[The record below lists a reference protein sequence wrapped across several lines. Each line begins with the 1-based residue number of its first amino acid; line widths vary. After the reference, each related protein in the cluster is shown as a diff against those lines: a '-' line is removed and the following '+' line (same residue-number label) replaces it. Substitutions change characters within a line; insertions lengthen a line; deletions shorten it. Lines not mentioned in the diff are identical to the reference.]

1 LKSGDINLKIV
12 LQRVSRAS
20 VSVKHHTP
28 GQIAKKV
35 EKSRINRGL
44 VLLVGVG
51 HGDTPE
57 IAARLAEKICG
68 LRVFSDDQGKM
79 NLDIAQA
86 SGDILAISQFTL
98 FADTSRG
105 RRPSFIDAAKP
116 EEAVRLY
123 EHFVSCL
130 RERGVHVGTGEF
142 GADMDI
148 ELCNDGPVTI
158 LLEEKAAP

>member
-1 LKSGDINLKIV
+1 MRIV

-20 VSVKHHTP
+20 VSIKHPTP
-28 GQIAKKV
+28 GETAKKA
-35 EKSRINRGL
+35 EKARINRGL
-44 VLLVGVG
+44 VLLIGVG
-51 HGDTPE
+51 HGDTPQV
-57 IAARLAEKICG
+57 AARLAEKVCG
-68 LRVFSDDQGKM
+68 LRIFPDDQGKM

-86 SGDILAISQFTL
+86 GGDILAISQFTL

-105 RRPSFIDAAKP
+105 RRPSFIAAAKP

-130 RERGVHVGTGEF
+130 RARGVHVGTGEF

-158 LLEEKAAP
+158 LLEEKDAP

>member
-1 LKSGDINLKIV
+1 MRIV

-20 VSVKHHTP
+20 VWIKDHTP
-28 GQIAKKV
+28 GETAKRM
-35 EKSRINRGL
+35 EKARINRGM

-57 IAARLAEKICG
+57 VAARMAEKIAG

-86 SGDILAISQFTL
+86 GGSILAVSQFTL
-98 FADTSRG
+98 YADTSRG
-105 RRPSFIDAAKP
+105 RRPSFVEAARPDDAL
-116 EEAVRLY
+116 RLY
-123 EHFVSCL
+123 EHLVSCL
-130 RERGVHVGTGEF
+130 RARDIHVGTGEF

-158 LLEEKAAP
+158 LLEEKHAP

>member
-1 LKSGDINLKIV
+1 M
-12 LQRVSRAS
+12 QRVSRAS

-28 GQIAKKV
+28 GQTAKRV
-35 EKSRINRGL
+35 EKARIDRGL
-44 VLLVGVG
+44 LLLVGIG

-68 LRVFSDDQGKM
+68 LRVFSDAQGKM

-86 SGDILAISQFTL
+86 SGDILAVSQFTL

-116 EEAVRLY
+116 EDAMRLY

-130 RERGVHVGTGEF
+130 RARGVHVGTGEF

-158 LLEEKAAP
+158 LLEEKSEP